1 MDADGRLTGVEVVRT
16 KLGAPDA
23 SGRRRPE
30 NQAGSEHVIAA
41 DLVVEAIG
49 QGVDSKLQS
58 ALRGVTFSRQG
69 TIATQPGSSATS
81 RERVYA
87 AGDVVNGGATVV
99 QAVAEGTRAAQEIHR
114 ALVGETLVNIG

>member
-1 MDADGRLTGVEVVRT
+1 M
-16 KLGAPDA
+16 
-23 SGRRRPE
+23 
-30 NQAGSEHVIAA
+30 IAA

-49 QGVDSKLQS
+49 QGVDAHLQAAMPGIS
-58 ALRGVTFSRQG
+58 FSRQG
-69 TIATQPGSSATS
+69 TIVTKAGSSATS

-114 ALVGETLVNIG
+114 ALAGEPLVRIG